1 MNLELIKGVLLF
13 FILCLAQVLVLNNIH
28 LFDCATPL
36 LCVYMVFMF
45 RRNYPRWGILL
56 WSFAFG
62 LIIDIFSDTPGVATA
77 SMTLIGFLQPY
88 IIEPFIPRDS
98 AEDLKPS
105 MKTLGVASYV
115 YYTIIMVLVYCLL
128 FFTLEMFNFFNILLW
143 AKCVGGSAVLT
154 IAMLLAIE
162 KVRN

>member
-1 MNLELIKGVLLF
+1 MNLELVKGVLLF

-36 LCVYMVFMF
+36 LYVYMVLMF

-62 LIIDIFSDTPGVATA
+62 LVIDIFSDTPGVAAA

-143 AKCVGGSAVLT
+143 AKCVGVPC
-154 IAMLLAIE
+154 
-162 KVRN
+162 